1 MSSIKHIRTFIMVA
15 DLKSFTNAA
24 EALFMTQPAVS
35 CQIKSLE
42 ENLGI
47 PLIERNDKRIELTDA
62 GKVFYREAKEIMV
75 VYRRAW
81 EVMDEFKG
89 LKRGNL
95 ALGAS
100 TIPGEYVM
108 PRYIG
113 AFLRKYPGIT
123 MSLTVQD
130 TGSVLDLLLDRK
142 IDLGLVGAQVELD
155 TVEFKPFLR
164 DELVLIA
171 SASSDLPETITSRE
185 LPRLEFIARERNSGT
200 RMVLKK
206 IFASHGIAEHDLDIT
221 MELGSTQA
229 VITAVG
235 ANLGVGFVSKW
246 AVETAIKA
254 GIVKKII
261 ISDMNLERD
270 LYIVTLKNAHYTR
283 ARDVFLEFLTSD
295 DME

>member
-1 MSSIKHIRTFIMVA
+1 MSSIKHIRAFIMVA

-42 ENLGI
+42 ENIGI
-47 PLIERNDKRIELTDA
+47 PLFERNDKRIELTDA
-62 GKVFYREAKEIMV
+62 GKVFYREAKEIMIA
-75 VYRRAW
+75 YQRAW

-113 AFLRKYPGIT
+113 AFRRKYPGIT
-123 MSLTVQD
+123 ISLTVQD
-130 TGSVLDLLLDRK
+130 TGSVLDLLLERK

-155 TVEFKPFLR
+155 TVEFQPFLR

-171 SASSDLPETITSRE
+171 SASCDLPKMISSRE
-185 LPRLEFIARERNSGT
+185 LSYLEFVVRERNSGT

-206 IFASHGIAEHDLDIT
+206 IFDQYGIKEHDLNIT

-229 VITAVG
+229 MITAVN

-246 AVETAIKA
+246 AAEAALKA
-254 GIVKKII
+254 GSVKQIM

-270 LYIVTLKNAHYTR
+270 LYIVTLKNANYTR
-283 ARDVFLEFLTSD
+283 ARDVFLEYLTNNSI
-295 DME
+295 E